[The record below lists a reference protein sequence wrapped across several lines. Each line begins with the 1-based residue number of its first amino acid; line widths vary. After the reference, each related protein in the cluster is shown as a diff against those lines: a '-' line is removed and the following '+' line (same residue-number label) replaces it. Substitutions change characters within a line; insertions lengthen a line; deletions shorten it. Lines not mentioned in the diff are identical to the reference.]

1 MKRVAKYQDGNLIP
15 GSPDVYDFLVRQ
27 GIVDPNTTSKEE
39 VMKLSPEIIKG
50 LVKQSGMVASGTTPG
65 AVTIAQR
72 PLLMAQ
78 KTETRTPSFEDV
90 FAAAPDGSIF
100 EFEGKKYKKE
110 YSKNNKIVKRQASKE
125 DIQIQYVVDQL
136 ANFQLGGMVNRTG
149 YTPGTET
156 FNNPINV
163 IPGGKITMKQTPMPV
178 LGIGS
183 NGKSILM
190 QPGKDY
196 NFGKVDYVTEIPV
209 MQSGGSVTLTGNE
222 KQDLQNFK
230 EYIKSEEFKQRLLND
245 SSVKDAASA
254 QKEYIKNVESVNSVE
269 KLPDELL
276 NKVYGKYNQQSKE
289 IALNPDRTP
298 YTFLHELNH
307 KVTNGNNSLYQRS
320 TIEDNIVDPMD
331 VYNQRYS
338 NGNNADEDRRD
349 FLDMMDYLTDPTE
362 VHSRIQETRKY
373 MLDKGYQKKFGENVT
388 EEQLD
393 KILKD
398 YKSGELNNYP
408 TVKELLDVSKSR
420 NSLKNLL
427 NKVAD
432 NTSNNTN
439 IYTAQLG
446 GAVPNTAAGKA
457 QELYKNQ
464 LANKSLESV
473 FNYTQG
479 IPGLENLF
487 KQDYSKATPM
497 NTPPL
502 ALALP
507 ALMSLS
513 MSNFSN
519 NNIDLGKQITSAR
532 DGQYIQHAGFG
543 DFMGKVWNGVKTVG
557 KYATKAASFIPGPIG
572 MIGGAAHSILYP
584 SGFGPKQEQLGE
596 VNQMQQQQVPG
607 GMMSGGG
614 GGLDFGSITQ
624 LLGMLPQIAN
634 MQDGGEMQQPKTPIQ
649 AESHN
654 GQDEIIILPDGT
666 VAPVNATET
675 HKQMPKNE
683 ITDVV
688 EAGSYVASAFPKM
701 AITRKEAEKIPVSFS
716 YDEYEEGEKGDL
728 PELKTLDQYIF
739 KGKERKVTPAKA
751 IERVAKDYSITEDKD
766 DLDSYTDVYL
776 KRANEQNK
784 MNRTEIIQSI
794 ITLAEGKKKGKKK
807 ESGIAMAQEGYY
819 GTQSANPNGTPIIY
833 NEPLISVQPL
843 RSNNYVPTINPQQ
856 LPHQFT
862 GNTATN
868 AYLNP
873 VAPQQ
878 SSGSSS
884 GGIGSLISI
893 GGDIYSAIQNAKTAK
908 KVRKEL
914 ATQYANVQQAY
925 ANQAKQLQSSR
936 AAQLVGNLA
945 LNTDRIDTVLSDS
958 AYRNINPTAQRNT
971 IDAAGQRL
979 QGSVLSGIRN
989 NPYLDKL
996 GRQALTA
1003 QTVNQLYDN
1012 AVKGSDAYFN
1022 STFQKDKGIMD
1033 TANQNTQFR
1042 SQEDMRQ
1049 QGMQNQQTANTFS
1062 TISSSYLDQAGMEL
1076 ARQRELNNIAM
1087 MSILGP
1093 AGYNQAIAQNVK
1105 NIGGEV
1111 NAAQNSII
1119 NTVKSVI

>member
-1 MKRVAKYQDGNLIP
+1 MKRVAKYQDGSLIP

-39 VMKLSPEIIKG
+39 VMKLSPDIIKG

-78 KTETRTPSFEDV
+78 KTEIRTPSFEDV

-110 YSKNNKIVKRQASKE
+110 YSKDNKIVKRQASKE
-125 DIQIQYVVDQL
+125 DIQTQYVVDQL

-183 NGKSILM
+183 KGKSILM

-209 MQSGGSVTLTGNE
+209 MQT
-222 KQDLQNFK
+222 
-230 EYIKSEEFKQRLLND
+230 
-245 SSVKDAASA
+245 
-254 QKEYIKNVESVNSVE
+254 
-269 KLPDELL
+269 
-276 NKVYGKYNQQSKE
+276 
-289 IALNPDRTP
+289 
-298 YTFLHELNH
+298 
-307 KVTNGNNSLYQRS
+307 
-320 TIEDNIVDPMD
+320 
-331 VYNQRYS
+331 
-338 NGNNADEDRRD
+338 
-349 FLDMMDYLTDPTE
+349 
-362 VHSRIQETRKY
+362 
-373 MLDKGYQKKFGENVT
+373 
-388 EEQLD
+388 
-393 KILKD
+393 
-398 YKSGELNNYP
+398 
-408 TVKELLDVSKSR
+408 
-420 NSLKNLL
+420 
-427 NKVAD
+427 
-432 NTSNNTN
+432 
-439 IYTAQLG
+439 G
-446 GAVPNTAAGKA
+446 GATTAAGKA

-666 VAPVNATET
+666 VAPVNAVET

-807 ESGIAMAQEGYY
+807 DNGIAMAQEGGYY
-819 GTQSANPNGTPIIY
+819 GTQSANLNGTPIIY

-979 QGSVLSGIRN
+979 QGSVLSGVRN

-1062 TISSSYLDQAGMEL
+1062 TISSGYLDQAGMEL